1 MISKPELKQLSGKGF
16 ILSLSAA
23 ENFLQHIDSK
33 LIHFKV
39 LIFKSY
45 LFISV
50 THAPVLKTLRFYK
63 EIKIISNSFK
73 KADAQGIKT
82 IKIYIF

>member
-23 ENFLQHIDSK
+23 ENFKHIDSK

-50 THAPVLKTLRFYK
+50 THAPVSKTLWFYK
-63 EIKIISNSFK
+63 EIKIS
-73 KADAQGIKT
+73 Q
-82 IKIYIF
+82 

>member
-23 ENFLQHIDSK
+23 ENFQHIDSK

-39 LIFKSY
+39 LILKVTY
-45 LFISV
+45 LYQLHV
-50 THAPVLKTLRFYK
+50 PVVKTLRFL
-63 EIKIISNSFK
+63 
-73 KADAQGIKT
+73 QGN
-82 IKIYIF
+82 